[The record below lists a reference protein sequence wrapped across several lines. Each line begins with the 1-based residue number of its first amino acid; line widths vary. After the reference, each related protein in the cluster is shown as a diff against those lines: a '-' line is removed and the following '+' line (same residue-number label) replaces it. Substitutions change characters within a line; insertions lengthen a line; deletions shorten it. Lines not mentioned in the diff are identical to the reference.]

1 MNIKMKDTAQ
11 LLVVGMPLAC
21 VNASTA
27 ATSMVG
33 ISYPYI
39 EGQSGELPGRTDAD
53 TIPDNS
59 GWNAYL
65 RPVGGAF
72 VNSGDSTGLRFSVD
86 LSVAGEYNYELLLQH
101 QSWVDD
107 SVDNPGSYLNL
118 YFNDDLAN
126 P

>member
-1 MNIKMKDTAQ
+1 MNITMNGPAK
-11 LLVVGMPLAC
+11 LLVVGVALAFAN
-21 VNASTA
+21 VATA

-33 ISYPYI
+33 ITVPWI
-39 EGQSGELPGRTDAD
+39 QGQGGELPGRTDAD

-72 VNSGDSTGLRFSVD
+72 VNSGDSTGLRFSID
-86 LSVAGEYNYELLLQH
+86 LSVAGDFNYEVLLQH

-118 YFNDDLAN
+118 YFNGD
-126 P
+126 